1 VGERERERDNTAELT
16 ITLTFLCAEAFSI
29 VVKTPEDSTTY
40 STPKSP
46 QGISAGSLRTNNHSS

>member
-1 VGERERERDNTAELT
+1 MNQLYEKLVYEEY
-16 ITLTFLCAEAFSI
+16 TFKWADAFSI

-46 QGISAGSLRTNNHSS
+46 QGTSAGSLIKKKNCIKLG